1 MPSTSAFE
9 LQSKIFKRMGL
20 DAPALAQ
27 GRKSRRINVS
37 RKVERKAQRVQKK
50 ASQTSKQ
57 LRPYDLGR
65 VDQAEPISADDES
78 GETSLHD
85 HRSDCLRLSQKA
97 KTTQKRVSRATQGHS
112 SDDNDENDDELSFDG
127 FSTDQDEPSTV
138 SKTPAKKRMS
148 RAVQERLAQDDA
160 EIEDFEKKL
169 GIKKGRKSLP
179 KAFKDDGLD
188 ELFCE
193 TSEHTSDSDDNSK
206 KRKREFEDWLASKRG
221 KSSTATAL
229 SDSES
234 LDAFE
239 HYVSGSDD
247 GDDEAAD
254 ASNRPQQRENP
265 YVAPTAGAAVA
276 KYVPPSRR
284 TTAASNDETRERL
297 RKLIQGQ
304 INRLTDSNILSIV
317 QAIEDIYQRNARG
330 DVTELLTDAIMAQV
344 CRTESLPDQFFVL
357 VGGFSAAIYKVVGSS
372 FGSHLIRRLVN
383 DFKLEYD
390 AMNKQPSQQKEVYNL
405 VTFLTQLYVFQVVG
419 CKIIFD
425 YMEKLLS
432 KLSDLNIELLL
443 RVCRMAG
450 KLLRRDDPQALRH
463 VSAVVNRSLSKLG
476 QVEVSVRT
484 KFMIETINDLKNSKP
499 KAKGLDSAIVSEHV
513 LRMKK
518 RLGDLKSQPRR
529 LDGLAPMGLSLA
541 DVENADADGKWWL
554 VGASV
559 PTYPEAAARTT
570 ALARERKESCY
581 RETSDEEDMDYILPD
596 YPKKA
601 RAQGLGTTAQVA
613 IFTALMTANDGEQ
626 GYQQYLGLRL
636 KKDEQLE
643 IARVLVQCVGS
654 EADYNAYYAQVGR
667 LACANGRVR
676 FAFQDRL
683 WKIFRSLGEG
693 LFGEEADE
701 EETAESERMKDQRR
715 TSHVARFYA
724 SLVADGAMSITVLK
738 PLELAGLAQRGSS
751 FVERFL
757 VSLLQ
762 ACKGKEAKEIASV
775 ERVFGSARGT
785 PALTAGIFWFLK
797 RRVRKSRLDSDGRL
811 ERVRL
816 KAQAVLQDAAADGG
830 FEY

>member
-1 MPSTSAFE
+1 MPSVSAFE
-9 LQSKIFKRMGL
+9 LQSKIFNRLGL
-20 DAPALAQ
+20 DATASAQ

-37 RKVERKAQRVQKK
+37 RKAERKAQRVQKK
-50 ASQTSKQ
+50 TARNPKQ
-57 LRPYDLGR
+57 LRSSGATR
-65 VDQAEPISADDES
+65 VERAEPVAVDDEVD
-78 GETSLHD
+78 ETFLD
-85 HRSDCLRLSQKA
+85 DRRSDSLRLSQRQD
-97 KTTQKRVSRATQGHS
+97 TTKKQSVSRATRDQS
-112 SDDNDENDDELSFDG
+112 SDDGDRFGDDVSFDG
-127 FSTDQDEPSTV
+127 FSSDQGETWALSKEPE
-138 SKTPAKKRMS
+138 KKGLS

-160 EIEDFEKKL
+160 EIEDFERKL
-169 GIKKGRKSLP
+169 GIRKGRKSLP

-188 ELFCE
+188 ELFCDS
-193 TSEHTSDSDDNSK
+193 SEQTSDSDDNSK

-221 KSSTATAL
+221 KTSTAKTL

-234 LDAFE
+234 HSVSE
-239 HYVSGSDD
+239 HHDSGSDD
-247 GDDEAAD
+247 GDDGEAAD
-254 ASNRPQQRENP
+254 APLLPRQRENP
-265 YVAPTAGAAVA
+265 YVAPSTGAAIT

-284 TTAASNDETRERL
+284 TTAASDNETRDRL
-297 RKLIQGQ
+297 RKLVQGQ

-344 CRTESLPDQFFVL
+344 CRAESLPDQFFVL
-357 VGGFSAAIYKVVGSS
+357 VGGFSAAIYKVIGSS
-372 FGSHLIRRLVN
+372 FGSHLIRRVVN
-383 DFKLEYD
+383 DFKREYD
-390 AMNKQPSQQKEVYNL
+390 EMNTQPSQRKEVYNL
-405 VTFLTQLYVFQVVG
+405 ITFLTQLYVFQVVG

-432 KLSDLNIELLL
+432 ELSDLNIELLL

-450 KLLRRDDPQALRH
+450 KLLRRDDSQALRH
-463 VSAVVNRSLSKLG
+463 VSEVVNRSVSKLG
-476 QVEVSVRT
+476 DGKVSVRT

-499 KAKGLDSAIVSEHV
+499 KAKGMDSALVSEHV

-518 RLGDLKSQPRR
+518 RLGELKSQPRR
-529 LDGLAPMGLSLA
+529 LDGLAPMGMGLT
-541 DVENADADGKWWL
+541 DVENADANGTWWL
-554 VGASV
+554 VGASM
-559 PTYPEAAARTT
+559 PNYPETAARTT
-570 ALARERKESCY
+570 ALARERQESH
-581 RETSDEEDMDYILPD
+581 REASDEEDMDYILPD

-626 GYQQYLGLRL
+626 GYQQYMGLRL

-701 EETAESERMKDQRR
+701 EETAESERMKDRR
-715 TSHVARFYA
+715 RMSHVARFYA

-738 PLELAGLAQRGSS
+738 PLELAGLTQGGSS
-751 FVERFL
+751 FVEQFL
-757 VSLLQ
+757 VSVLQ
-762 ACKGKEAKEIASV
+762 ACKGKEAKESANV
-775 ERVFGSARGT
+775 EKVFGSARGT
-785 PALTAGIFWFLK
+785 PELTAGILWFLK
-797 RRVRKSRLDSDGRL
+797 RKVRKSRLDSSGRL

-816 KAQAVLQDAAADGG
+816 KAQAVLQDAAADGRS
-830 FEY
+830 